1 MKMKKLSLVYKT
13 FVPVIIQKKI
23 KDYCDLDH
31 GGDAGG
37 VQVEE
42 VGERENR
49 EDVSSNLQGSDM
61 GKGFCED

>member
-31 GGDAGG
+31 GGDAGVYRWRRWG
-37 VQVEE
+37 R
-42 VGERENR
+42 ERIGR
-49 EDVSSNLQGSDM
+49 M
-61 GKGFCED
+61 